1 MIHDILLKVVKEQ
14 TTSDGRWTD
23 DIDLRVAEMQSK
35 DGMRICPMC
44 DTSMPKTKRKCVN
57 KDCGVNLKSAEK
69 QASGTD
75 ILGTALIAPVRTFQ
89 HRMHETSL
97 GFQVQENEAFV
108 YKKEELWE
116 TYDEWTDVPS
126 RHPSHP
132 IKVETSDPV
141 FVNPNS
147 FDSVKEVLRRVGHAA
162 SVSRYHPNLPNAR
175 KWLSV
180 TMDGSPYLVSRTV
193 IDAVYLCCDCETE
206 VLKSKQGD
214 HCNDVHQGRRVNF
227 IKEFDWVLLRIGK
240 LHLEMNMAKTF
251 TSHNWEVFMCELT
264 KELGFTSEAAQKYVK
279 KCSDHH
285 KTMSIL
291 KVAHIGFWY
300 ELLLPYV
307 RNRLSSGSPMSV
319 NDFLYDWVR
328 QVGWNNPNYKY
339 IFNTTWTYLMGIQ
352 LLHIGVRRNNAEYI
366 RAGHMTFAPLFHGNC
381 ASKYA
386 LIDLHDR

>member
-1 MIHDILLKVVKEQ
+1 MIHDILLKVVQEQ

-44 DTSMPKTKRKCVN
+44 DTSMPKTKQKCVN

-227 IKEFDWVLLRIGK
+227 IKEFDWVLLRIG
-240 LHLEMNMAKTF
+240 N
-251 TSHNWEVFMCELT
+251 
-264 KELGFTSEAAQKYVK
+264 
-279 KCSDHH
+279 CS
-285 KTMSIL
+285 TL
-291 KVAHIGFWY
+291 K
-300 ELLLPYV
+300 
-307 RNRLSSGSPMSV
+307 
-319 NDFLYDWVR
+319 
-328 QVGWNNPNYKY
+328 
-339 IFNTTWTYLMGIQ
+339 
-352 LLHIGVRRNNAEYI
+352 
-366 RAGHMTFAPLFHGNC
+366 
-381 ASKYA
+381 
-386 LIDLHDR
+386 

>member
-1 MIHDILLKVVKEQ
+1 MIHEILHKVGKGQ

-23 DIDLRVAEMQSK
+23 DIDLRVLEMRSK
-35 DGMRICPMC
+35 EGMRICPMC
-44 DTSMPKTKRKCVN
+44 DTSMPKTKRKCVD

-89 HRMHETSL
+89 HRVHETSL

-116 TYDEWTDVPS
+116 TYDEWTDVSS
-126 RHPSHP
+126 RHPAHP

-162 SVSRYHPNLPNAR
+162 SVSRYHPNVPNAR

-180 TMDGSPYLVSRTV
+180 TMDGSPYLVSRAV
-193 IDAVYLCCDCETE
+193 IDAVYLCCECEADI
-206 VLKSKQGD
+206 LKAKQDD
-214 HCNDVHQGRRVNF
+214 HRTDVHQGCRVNF
-227 IKEFDWVLLRIGK
+227 IKEFDRVLLDVGK

-251 TSHNWEVFMCELT
+251 TSHNWEVFMSELT
-264 KELGFTSEAAQKYVK
+264 KQLGFTSEAAQKYVK

-285 KTMSIL
+285 KTMCIL

-300 ELLLPYV
+300 KLLLPYV
-307 RNRLSSGSPMSV
+307 RDCLSSGSPMSV
-319 NDFLYDWVR
+319 NDFLYVWVT

-339 IFNTTWTYLMGIQ
+339 IFNTTWLYLICIQ

-366 RAGHMTFAPLFHGNC
+366 RVGHMTFAPLFHRNC
-381 ASKYA
+381 AS
-386 LIDLHDR
+386 